1 MRICPVLV
9 NAFDSIRDLQDTW
22 DRSYLTF
29 KVLLRPVSEA
39 TGKAS
44 YRIFLI
50 STSSLIWQ
58 NIKAQDRSL

>member
-50 STSSLIWQ
+50 STGSLIW
-58 NIKAQDRSL
+58 